1 MKGFGEAVGRFGVVF
16 VAGLFLA
23 GCVPTYEYEPLT
35 LTSLDKGQSRSVA
48 ILADAA
54 WRNTGIQMHQGEV
67 YRAVTLGTWSPGG
80 LCGEVTADGLP
91 VEHLLCMKGLF
102 AANFPLPSGKIG
114 ALVGRIG
121 LDGKVFDVNSAN
133 GFIADQGGILFLRM
147 NDPDNLSFDNI
158 GHIDVAIQ
166 RYAEGVELPVVQ
178 ATQISEPKKSAQKK
192 ASSSPSKRKVSRPTG
207 TPQEL
212 VKRGLSAAQSGD
224 YNLAVNTLA
233 SAVTQTGPNPVN
245 VFNLALAQSKAGNS
259 LAAAAWLRVY
269 LAMAPNAP
277 NAAQIRSEVRTLD
290 TKVSQTINILLE
302 QAYAIALSLPE
313 IRHSNEYRE
322 PKKLASIKIVM
333 QSATQYGAS
342 ELLSRAEADYK
353 NIANRLGYKGS
364 LNTAPFD
371 VRMQMTQA
379 EEVGD
384 IRRLKELWGQEPYA
398 DALDFALSSLGELSA
413 KAAVEEYRNLPEDM
427 RRATLERLHY
437 VVPKLLDEGNV
448 ELAEAFQKDMPFGSD
463 RKIAAYYL
471 AEHHLR
477 EGNLKAARAWANKC
491 SSYEQESVRGICKTI
506 LGESK
511 PVMAYYTSGA
521 ERPCDLCTSFDFKL
535 AYLTPQLIQLGE
547 IETAQRAAD
556 YARTLAAKAKYDD
569 QREMA
574 KLAQAYVD
582 LAKGHVDA
590 AFRFGKSTEPQS
602 TVRNLFVQE
611 SIAITIAAGKIKMT
625 EQLIKTF
632 VLLKDKAADLRRLA
646 VLAVDSGDEQTGTR
660 LSREADAAEM
670 QSRGG
675 WSPTNTEQLDRVL
688 RWYHQASTL
697 QENVFTGYLDEA
709 IQTAK
714 EAKGEDVIYKL
725 MYVAQQWHK
734 HQGRM
739 RVLEHYAPVLKEEE

>member
-1 MKGFGEAVGRFGVVF
+1 MQGFGKAAGRLVGVF

-23 GCVPTYEYEPLT
+23 SCVPTYEYETLT

-67 YRAVTLGTWSPGG
+67 YRAVTRGTWSPGG
-80 LCGEVTADGLP
+80 LCGEVSADGLAA
-91 VEHLLCMKGLF
+91 EHLLCMKGIF

-166 RYAEGVELPVVQ
+166 RYAEGVEMPVVQ
-178 ATQISEPKKSAQKK
+178 VTQISEANQAAQKK
-192 ASSSPSKRKVSRPTG
+192 ASSSPSKKKVSRPTG
-207 TPQEL
+207 TPEEL
-212 VKRGLSAAQSGD
+212 VKKGLSAAQSGD
-224 YNLAVNTLA
+224 FNLAVNMLA
-233 SAVTQTGPNPVN
+233 SAVAQTGPNPVN

-277 NAAQIRSEVRTLD
+277 NATQIRTEVRTQD
-290 TKVSQTINILLE
+290 AKISQTINILLE
-302 QAYAIALSLPE
+302 QAYAIALNLPE
-313 IRHSNEYRE
+313 IRHSNEYQE
-322 PKKLASIKIVM
+322 PRKLASIALIA
-333 QSATQYGAS
+333 QNARQYGAS
-342 ELLSRAEADYK
+342 ELVDRAEADYK
-353 NIANRLGYKGS
+353 NIANRLGYKGK
-364 LNTAPFD
+364 LNAAPLD

-379 EEVGD
+379 EDVGD
-384 IRRLKELWGQEPYA
+384 IRRLKELWQQEQYVN
-398 DALDFALSSLGELSA
+398 ALDFALITLGELSA
-413 KAAVEEYRNLPEDM
+413 QAAVEEYKNLPEDM
-427 RRATLERLHY
+427 RKAALEQIHY
-437 VVPKLLDEGNV
+437 VVVKLLEEDNV
-448 ELAEAFQKDMPFGSD
+448 ELAEAFQKDMPYGSN
-463 RKIAAYYL
+463 RELAAYYL

-477 EGNLKAARAWANKC
+477 AGNFKAARAWANKC
-491 SSYEQESVRGICKTI
+491 TSYDQESVRGICKTI
-506 LGESK
+506 LGESQ

-556 YARTLAAKAKYDD
+556 YAKALAAKAKYDD
-569 QREMA
+569 QREIA

-582 LAKGHVDA
+582 LAKGNVDA

-602 TVRNLFVQE
+602 EMRHLFIQE
-611 SIAITIAAGKIKMT
+611 SIAITIAAGNIKMA
-625 EQLIKTF
+625 EQLINTF
-632 VLLKDKAADLRRLA
+632 APLKDKAADLRRLA
-646 VLAVDSGDEQTGTR
+646 VRAVGSGDGQTATR
-660 LSREADAAEM
+660 LRREADEAER
-670 QSRGG
+670 QARGG
-675 WSPTNTEQLDRVL
+675 WSPTSPEQLDHVL
-688 RWYHQASTL
+688 RWYHQAFAL
-697 QENVFTGYLDEA
+697 QKNIYTGYLDEA

-714 EAKGEDVIYKL
+714 EVEGGDVLHKL
-725 MYVAQQWHK
+725 MYVVQQWHK
-734 HQGRM
+734 DQGRM
-739 RVLEHYAPVLKEEE
+739 RVLEHYAPVLGEKD